1 MKIFETSVRKPISTI
16 LIFAGVIILGLFSL
30 NNLAIDMYPKM
41 DIPAVIVMTTY
52 PGANAA
58 DIETNVTR
66 VLEDQLNT
74 VENLKK
80 ITSTSSDNVSI
91 VSLELE
97 WGSDITEAANDVRD
111 VVGRAKRMLPDEVD
125 DPVVLKL
132 NSSMMPVIVMY
143 ATARESYAALNKILD
158 EKLVNPM
165 NRIDGVGA
173 VSLMGSPVREIQVN
187 VDPQRLEAYNLS
199 VEQLG
204 QIIGSENVDTPG
216 GTLDVGQM
224 TLNIRAVGELENSDQ
239 LRDIVVANYNGRQ
252 IYLRDVAEIQDTL
265 ERFTLDE
272 RINGERGVRIIVQK
286 QSGANTVQIAK
297 EVQAMIPGIQAT
309 LPADVTLGVVY
320 DTSDSIS
327 NSINS
332 LSETVMFAFLFVML
346 VVLFFLGR
354 WRATFI
360 IVLTIP
366 ISLITAFIYLF
377 ITGSTL
383 NIISLSSLSIAIGMV
398 VDDAIVVL
406 ENITKHLERGSSPRE
421 ASIYGTNE
429 VWLAVIATT
438 LVIVAVFLPLT
449 MLGGMAGIMFK
460 ELGWIVTIVTVV
472 STIAAVSLTP
482 MLTSLMLKKEQQHSY
497 KGLGKLFI
505 PIEKFLNNLD
515 KWYAAVLTWSVRH
528 RAAILLMAGG
538 IFVASIGLL
547 MGTPFD
553 FFPKS
558 DDGIISASVE
568 LDQGVNVEYT
578 TKVARRIDAIWEEK
592 YPEIEIMSVSAGAA
606 GSNNTF
612 AAMQNTGSH
621 IISYTIKLKDRDER
635 DRTVFEIS
643 DGMRADLDEF
653 AEIVNYTI
661 SAGGGSPGG
670 TSGGDINVKVF
681 GYDFDVTDVL
691 ARRLRDSIRLIPGAA
706 DVQLSRDDM
715 RPEYRVRFDREKLA
729 IYGLN
734 TATASMYVRN
744 RINGLTASKY
754 REDGDEYDIIVRY
767 GEQFRNSLEAVE
779 NITIYSP
786 QGRPVKLRE
795 VGQIV
800 EEFAPPT
807 IERENRQR
815 VVSVNITLA
824 DGYAMSDVADPLQ
837 ALLSRTDVPEDVFI
851 EVGGSYED
859 MQDTFADLMV
869 LLVLIIILVYI
880 VMATQ
885 FESFRS
891 PFIIMF
897 SIPFAFTGV
906 FLALWLTGTSL
917 SIIAMIG
924 AIMLVGIVVKNGIVM
939 VDFTNL
945 LRERGMSINQS
956 VIAAGKSR
964 LRPVLM
970 TSLTTILGMLPL
982 ALSTGE
988 GSEIWKPMGIAVIGG
1003 LTFSMLLTLIVIPVM
1018 YSLFGAGSLKRQRK
1032 LEHQTQQLIGG
1043 NGSSDQAHAE
1053 TKE

>member
-16 LIFAGVIILGLFSL
+16 LIFVGVIIIGLFSL
-30 NNLAIDMYPKM
+30 RNLAIDMYPKM
-41 DIPAVIVMTTY
+41 DIPAVMVMTTY
-52 PGANAA
+52 QGANAA
-58 DIETNVTR
+58 DIETNVSR
-66 VLEDQLNT
+66 ILEDQLNT
-74 VENLKK
+74 VENLKT
-80 ITSTSSDNVSI
+80 ITSTSSDNISI

-97 WGSDITEAANDVRD
+97 WGSDITEAVNDVRD
-111 VVGRAKRMLPDEVD
+111 VVGRAKAYLPDEVD
-125 DPVVLKL
+125 DPIVLKL
-132 NSSMMPVIVMY
+132 STSMMPVVVLY
-143 ATARESYAALNKILD
+143 ATANESYPALHKILD

-165 NRIDGVGA
+165 NRINGVGA

-187 VDPQRLEAYNLS
+187 VDPKKLEAYNLS

-204 QIIGSENVDTPG
+204 SIIGSENIDTPG
-216 GTLDVGQM
+216 GTIDIGQQ
-224 TLNIRAVGELENSDQ
+224 TINIRAIGEMESSNE
-239 LRDIVVANYNGRQ
+239 LRDIVVANYGGRP
-252 IYLRDVAEIQDTL
+252 IYLRDVAEIRDTL
-265 ERFTLDE
+265 EKVTLDE
-272 RINGERGVRIIVQK
+272 RINGQKGVRIIVQK
-286 QSGANTVQIAK
+286 QSGANSVDIAK
-297 EVQAMIPGIQAT
+297 QVLGMIPSIQAT
-309 LPADVTLGVVY
+309 LPADVNLGVVF
-320 DTSDSIS
+320 DTSDSIR

-360 IVLTIP
+360 IILTIP
-366 ISLITAFIYLF
+366 ISLITAFIYLMF
-377 ITGSTL
+377 TDSTL

-406 ENITKHLERGSSPRE
+406 ENITKHMERGSSPRE

-460 ELGWIVTIVTVV
+460 ELGWIVTIVCSV
-472 STIAAVSLTP
+472 STIAAVTLTP
-482 MLTSLMLKKEQQHSY
+482 MLTSLMLKTEKQHSY

-505 PIEKFLNNLD
+505 PIEKFLDALD
-515 KWYAAVLTWSVRH
+515 KWYASILTWSVRH
-528 RAAILLMAGG
+528 RSVILIGAAV
-538 IFVASIGLL
+538 IFIGSLGL
-547 MGTPFD
+547 ATRVPFD

-558 DDGIISASVE
+558 DDGRITATVE
-568 LDQGVNVEYT
+568 LDQGVSVEYT
-578 TKVARRIDAIWEEK
+578 VKVARQIDSIWRAK
-592 YPEIEIMSVSAGAA
+592 YPEIEIMSTSAGTA

-612 AAMQNTGSH
+612 AAMQTTGSH
-621 IISYTIKLKDRDER
+621 IINYMIAMYPRDER
-635 DRTVFEIS
+635 ERSIFDIS
-643 DGMRADLDEF
+643 EMMRGDLDQF
-653 AEIVNYTI
+653 AEIVNYTVT
-661 SAGGGSPGG
+661 AGSTGMSS
-670 TSGGDINVKVF
+670 SGGDIDVKVF
-681 GYDFDVTDVL
+681 GYDFDVTDAL
-691 ARRLRDSIRLIPGAA
+691 ARHLRDSIRLIPGTA

-729 IYGLN
+729 SYGLN
-734 TATASMYVRN
+734 TATASLYVRN

-767 GEQFRNSLEAVE
+767 GEQFRNSLDAVE
-779 NITIYSP
+779 NITIYNNAGLP
-786 QGRPVKLRE
+786 IKLRE

-815 VVSVNITLA
+815 VVAVNITLA
-824 DGYAMSDVADPLQ
+824 PGFAMSDVATPLQ
-837 ALLSRTDVPEDVFI
+837 ELLARTDIPEDIYV
-851 EVGGSYED
+851 EMGGSYED
-859 MQDTFADLMV
+859 MQETFSDMML
-869 LLVLIIILVYI
+869 LLVLIVILVYI

-897 SIPFAFTGV
+897 SLPFAFTGV

-939 VDFTNL
+939 VDFTNM
-945 LRERGMSINQS
+945 LRERGMSLNQS
-956 VIAAGKSR
+956 VIASGKSR

-970 TSLTTILGMLPL
+970 TSLTTILGMVPM
-982 ALSTGE
+982 AVANGD
-988 GSEIWKPMGIAVIGG
+988 GSEIWKPMAIAVIGG
-1003 LTFSMLLTLIVIPVM
+1003 LTFSTILTLIVVPVM
-1018 YSLFGAGSLKRQRK
+1018 YSIFGAGRLKRQRK
-1032 LEHQTQQLIGG
+1032 LEQQTQKML
-1043 NGSSDQAHAE
+1043 DE
-1053 TKE
+1053 